1 MSSLGRSLMRQ
12 SARDRGVKR
21 HVVGP
26 HRTRGVDYFM
36 KAKARRRR
44 ASEIAN
50 ISRRANDE

>member
-1 MSSLGRSLMRQ
+1 MSSLSRSLMRQ
-12 SARDRGVKR
+12 SARDRGVMG

-44 ASEIAN
+44 ASEVAIV
-50 ISRRANDE
+50 SRRANRD